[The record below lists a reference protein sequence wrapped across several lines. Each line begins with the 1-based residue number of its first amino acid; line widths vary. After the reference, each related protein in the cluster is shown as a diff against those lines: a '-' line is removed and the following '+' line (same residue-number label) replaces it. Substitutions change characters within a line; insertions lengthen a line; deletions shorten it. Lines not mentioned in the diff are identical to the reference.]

1 MKYYLLSV
9 SKNEK
14 LKAINIGDY
23 VQALASSQ
31 YYPKVDGFLDRDE
44 DLKGY
49 DGEEAKM
56 IMNGWYMHN
65 PKNWPPSSKIH
76 PLFVAFHLN
85 LLAKEELTSP
95 RSIEYLKLH
104 EPIGCRDFDTMNT
117 LKSLGVDA
125 YFSGCMTLTLGKTFK
140 STEKDGKVYVVDPQ
154 VKVKETYLSF
164 MRCALYTVF
173 HFSAI
178 NKLLKEKFLF
188 FNKGKK
194 RLIYIVNFYQQYS
207 RVFDK
212 KLLLE
217 ATYLTQESPYYK
229 DSFKDDF
236 ARFEEAKRLIK
247 GYAKASFVITSR
259 IHCALPCLGLE
270 TPVFYT
276 ERDDDAEVSQ
286 CRLRGLK
293 DLFNVIECKDGRI
306 VPKFETTLPITRQQC
321 PKNKMTWKSFYESL
335 NKRCSDFMNL

>member
-85 LLAKEELTSP
+85 LLAKEELSSP

-212 KLLLE
+212 NLLLE

-293 DLFNVIECKDGRI
+293 DLFNIIECKEGRL
-306 VPKFETTLPITRQQC
+306 KTLFETKLPISRENC
-321 PKNKMTWKSFYESL
+321 PKNKTAWKKLFESL
-335 NKRCSDFMNL
+335 DKRCSEFMES